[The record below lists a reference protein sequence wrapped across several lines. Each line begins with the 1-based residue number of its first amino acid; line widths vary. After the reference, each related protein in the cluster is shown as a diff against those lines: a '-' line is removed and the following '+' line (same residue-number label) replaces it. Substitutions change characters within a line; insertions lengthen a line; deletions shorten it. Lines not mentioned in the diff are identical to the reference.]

1 MISPHF
7 IKSIVK
13 IESQISQ
20 GSGFFI
26 SNNLIL
32 TARHVISSEEVIS
45 SSTEYTIE
53 TSNKIVIATKCIAD
67 DSGLDIAVLEIVDP
81 SNKIDIHPME
91 LFAKEIQIGELWS
104 TFGYP
109 KAKADAGAHI
119 DGSVSLNNIDLE
131 NNHYEVDLQYN
142 QIQSLDGF
150 SGSPLIIND
159 RVVGIV
165 VEALDSARSIGANSI
180 KSLATFFQKNKI
192 DINNNEETRAEEQRE
207 IVNQATL
214 LNFKNTVDR
223 LTSGYVFLGGKPGSG
238 KTTFVDSLTENILS
252 DNKLLKYIIR
262 KNGAENKTTIN
273 KTPENIANWL
283 LDNLYIFIHETL
295 PNKQKYTNIEAITK
309 INDLLKEA
317 SMKVISENKKLTI
330 CIDGIDEIGDLS
342 FYDFFP
348 ENLPDNIVIAFSGQ
362 TNNSLSNMLQM
373 KVSNNQITLT
383 SLSKSECKMWIQD
396 ELPKLTYSLQDEIIA
411 HSDCYPLYL
420 HYLISYIKNNF
431 KVETYYQINTW
442 LASMPKIDGKIEEYY
457 EYLWKTIEDQEDHLY
472 FMSLISRLREGINS
486 NTLVLLLPEQYKH
499 KVNSLIQELVH
510 VLVSPD
516 CIYPYHISI
525 KHFIDKKTELSSIVF
540 HETIS
545 SFCKANLENI
555 YSRRNILWHLLLA
568 SDIYREEALHFCNQS
583 WADRCAIE
591 FLEPDL
597 ILNDLELVLIYA
609 LDKGDIYHSLRL
621 LLLKQRISFRYNDVF
636 ALSTS
641 EIVDFLISQ
650 NQKEKIISYLIRY
663 NKPLISDDH
672 ILYYQSYFYQNGDIQ
687 NAEILKELICSSF
700 IKEIEANNGVAINA
714 LVNYFKARTI
724 EFSFSEAPFRYSAE
738 LIEKTINFLQKTNI
752 NQQNKMQ
759 LFSYLAGYN
768 KGAILFLKAD
778 YISSKEVINEC
789 LSNSAPIDIAVLSLA
804 QTFNTCKLN
813 ERIEAKF
820 VDKTLLFDDLNFVL
834 SHYLLQPID
843 SESALI
849 LFDLLTGANIKTEYL
864 EKIIGY
870 MPTID
875 IPPLR
880 QANGVDVNINWV
892 KTNFQKGCIEGF
904 KDTKRDISELELSI
918 HFHHSSEISSDE
930 WEGYFAQILHYIGKL
945 MGKAWRLK
953 TMSDVSELITDDVLN
968 SLFESLKFTLK
979 QRAHFDRGYH
989 IPEFILP
996 KIYSKIT
1003 EILIDY
1009 EPNKIPLLL
1018 KFLHSY
1024 GTIEQLGVYTEGF
1037 RTTIR
1042 SILDILPKDNQNR
1055 KEIFQILK
1063 MLEEHILLG
1072 VQNRWERTPELF
1084 YLATQYNKLGNLDRA
1099 SGVFQEVLNTSMG
1112 PTWYKEAQL
1121 ELIDASLK
1129 IIESE
1134 TIDWD
1139 ITKIA
1144 GILDFASGE
1153 MTFQRYIRTEK
1164 ENLIENLCQKN
1175 KLAIAIA
1182 YFKNQTIPDD
1192 LSLIFER
1199 INKKQIDVLEEGRGY
1214 DRGYNYI
1221 DTQRAI
1227 LNILKNTNNIEY
1239 STKWI
1244 LLELYLVGDPR
1255 YLDDFAELFVQILN
1269 DLNKEE
1275 VPYLEFYQK
1284 RLEVITQ
1291 EILPTDQRSEFDR
1304 HIKEKLNSRSYEL
1317 IQPDTNLSEPSKLAS
1332 GNDLEGDHDEDMLY
1346 LPGTFGKKSGIKDFE
1361 LLVKEAQ
1368 EESEIE
1374 NFSKAKT
1381 LYLQSLQQKQT
1392 AGWGIWH
1399 QNHDPDSHNIFKE
1412 IIKLSNS
1419 SSEFI
1424 KSVSSLILNEKH
1436 ESYWGMVHSLIMN
1449 CANQTSFLSQELKED
1464 LHQLLIEHIEIIV
1477 NPDKDIYKSYGFLN
1491 KINLDQTENSQFIK
1505 DLIIPLAESPDPL
1518 IRIRAHETLTAFAQ
1532 HHPEIY
1538 LPLMFQYSIEKSNKY
1553 SAEMCSSIIVKIAR
1567 ENLILVEKT
1576 ISLDMLNA
1584 LFNIKQLTIVTNYL
1598 QILAYLQTKN
1608 ENYKTILT
1616 RLCVQLFKMDIS
1628 SSDLEQ
1634 IIARLVSLPSTDIT
1648 SYLTISFERLRQLQ
1662 LLDQNVQAL
1671 IETKVKESYGIT
1683 TKQLNQF
1690 ESLMPQ
1696 DSRVYAMLRTPAL
1709 NEVLY
1714 SKINQT
1720 NFFPIIYA
1728 LKGIKNDGIEST
1740 P

>member
-1 MISPHF
+1 MISPHL

-13 IESQISQ
+13 IKSQISR

-26 SNNLIL
+26 SNSLIL
-32 TARHVISSEEVIS
+32 TARHVISLDEVIS
-45 SSTEYTIE
+45 SSSEYTIE
-53 TSNKIVIATKCIAD
+53 TSNKIVITAKCIAD
-67 DSGLDIAVLEIVDP
+67 DSDLDIAILEILDR
-81 SNKIDIHPME
+81 SNKIDIHPMK

-109 KAKADAGAHI
+109 EAKADAGAHI

-192 DINNNEETRAEEQRE
+192 DINIIEETRAEEQRE

-214 LNFKNTVDR
+214 LNFKKTVDR

-252 DNKLLKYIIR
+252 DNKLFKYIIR
-262 KNGAENKTTIN
+262 KNGSENKTAIN
-273 KTPENIANWL
+273 RTPENIANWL
-283 LDNLYIFIHETL
+283 LDNLYIFIYETF

-317 SMKVISENKKLTI
+317 SIKVISENKKLTI
-330 CIDGIDEIGDLS
+330 CIDGIDEIFDLS

-348 ENLPDNIVIAFSGQ
+348 ENLPDNIIISFSGQ
-362 TNNSLSNMLQM
+362 TKKSLSNMLQT
-373 KVSNNQITLT
+373 KVSNNEITLT

-396 ELPKLTYSLQDEIIA
+396 ELPELAYSLQDEIIA

-431 KVETYYQINTW
+431 EVETYDQINTW
-442 LASMPKIDGKIEEYY
+442 LACMPKIDGKIEEYY
-457 EYLWKTIEDQEDHLY
+457 EYLWQTIENQEDHLY
-472 FMSLISRLREGINS
+472 FMSLISRLREGINA
-486 NTLVLLLPEQYKH
+486 NTLVQLLPEQYKH
-499 KVNSLIQELVH
+499 KVNSLIEELVH

-568 SDIYREEALHFCNQS
+568 SDINREKALHFCNQN

-609 LDKGDIYHSLRL
+609 LNKGDIYHSLRL

-663 NKPLISDDH
+663 DKPLISDDY
-672 ILYYQSYFYQNGDIQ
+672 ILYCQSYFYQNGNIQ
-687 NAEILKELICSSF
+687 NAEALNKLICSSLL
-700 IKEIEANNGVAINA
+700 KEMEGSNGIAISS
-714 LVNYFKARTI
+714 LVNYFKAKTI
-724 EFSFSEAPFRYSAE
+724 EFSFSEAPFRYSNKLVE
-738 LIEKTINFLQKTNI
+738 VTIKFLQDADI
-752 NQQNKMQ
+752 NQENK
-759 LFSYLAGYN
+759 LNLISFLIGYN
-768 KGAILFLKAD
+768 KGTILFLKD
-778 YISSKEVINEC
+778 EYVSSKTSINELLSKRVPIDMAVFTLAHAFNICKINEC
-789 LSNSAPIDIAVLSLA
+789 
-804 QTFNTCKLN
+804 
-813 ERIEAKF
+813 IEAKI

-843 SESALI
+843 SESALM
-849 LFDLLTGANIKTEYL
+849 LFDLLAGATIKTEYL
-864 EKIIGY
+864 EKIIGHL
-870 MPTID
+870 PTID

-880 QANGVDVNINWV
+880 QANGVDVNINYV
-892 KTNFQKGCIEGF
+892 TTNFQKGCIEGF
-904 KDTKRDISELELSI
+904 KDKRRDISELELTIPS
-918 HFHHSSEISSDE
+918 HHSYKTSSNE
-930 WEGYFAQILHYIGKL
+930 WERYFSQILHYIGKL

-953 TMSDVSELITDDVLN
+953 TISEAAELITDDVLN

-979 QRAHFDRGYH
+979 QRAYFERGYH
-989 IPEFILP
+989 IPEVILP
-996 KIYSKIT
+996 QIYSKIT

-1009 EPNKIPLLL
+1009 APNKIPLLL

-1024 GTIEQLGVYTEGF
+1024 GTTEQLGVYTEGF

-1055 KEIFQILK
+1055 KETFQVLK
-1063 MLEEHILLG
+1063 MLEEHILQG
-1072 VQNRWERTPELF
+1072 VQNRWERTPELL
-1084 YLATQYNKLGNLDRA
+1084 YLATQYNKLGNSDRA
-1099 SGVFQEVLNTSMG
+1099 SEVFQEVLNTSMG
-1112 PTWYKEAQL
+1112 PTWYKEDQL

-1129 IIESE
+1129 LIESQA
-1134 TIDWD
+1134 IDWD
-1139 ITKIA
+1139 IAKIA

-1153 MTFQRYIRTEK
+1153 MTFQRYIRMEK
-1164 ENLIENLCQKN
+1164 ENFIGKLCKKN
-1175 KLAIAIA
+1175 KLAVAIA

-1199 INKKQIDVLEEGRGY
+1199 INRKQIDVLEEGRGY

-1227 LNILKNTNNIEY
+1227 LNILNNTCSIEY

-1255 YLDDFAELFVQILN
+1255 YLNDFAELFLQILN
-1269 DLNKEE
+1269 DLKKEK

-1291 EILPTDQRSEFDR
+1291 EILPTDLRSEFDR
-1304 HIKEKLNSRSYEL
+1304 YIKEKLNSRSYEP
-1317 IQPDTNLSEPSKLAS
+1317 IQPDTNLSEPSKLAR
-1332 GNDLEGDHDEDMLY
+1332 GNDLEGDHDEDMLF
-1346 LPGTFGKKSGIKDFE
+1346 LPGIFGKKSGIKDFE
-1361 LLVKEAQ
+1361 LLVNKAQ
-1368 EESEIE
+1368 EEAEIE
-1374 NFSKAKT
+1374 NFSNAKT
-1381 LYLQSLQQKQT
+1381 LYLQSLQQKQA
-1392 AGWGIWH
+1392 AGWGIWRK
-1399 QNHDPDSHNIFKE
+1399 NKDPDSHNIFKE

-1424 KSVSSLILNEKH
+1424 NYVSGLILNEKH
-1436 ESYWGMVHSLIMN
+1436 ESCWGMVHSLIIN
-1449 CANQTSFLSQELKED
+1449 CASKTDFLSKELKKE

-1477 NPDKDIYKSYGFLN
+1477 NPDKDIYKSYDFLN
-1491 KINLDQTENSQFIK
+1491 KINLDQTENSQLIK
-1505 DLIIPLAESPDPL
+1505 ELIIPLLESPDPL
-1518 IRIRAHETLTAFAQ
+1518 IRIRSHETLAAFAQ
-1532 HHPEIY
+1532 HYPEIY

-1553 SAEMCSSIIVKIAR
+1553 SAEVCSSIIVKIAR
-1567 ENLILVEKT
+1567 ENLKLVEKT
-1576 ISLDMLNA
+1576 ISFDMFYT
-1584 LFNIKQLTIVTNYL
+1584 LFNVKQLTIVTNYL
-1598 QILAYLQTKN
+1598 QVLAYLQSKN

-1616 RLCVQLFKMDIS
+1616 RLCVQLFKIDIS
-1628 SSDLEQ
+1628 SLDLDQ
-1634 IIARLVSLPSTDIT
+1634 IIAKLVNLPSTHI
-1648 SYLTISFERLRQLQ
+1648 SSFLSISFKRLRQLQ

-1696 DSRVYAMLRTPAL
+1696 DSRFYGMLRTPAL

-1714 SKINQT
+1714 SKVNQT
-1720 NFFPIIYA
+1720 NFFPIIHA

-1740 P
+1740 S